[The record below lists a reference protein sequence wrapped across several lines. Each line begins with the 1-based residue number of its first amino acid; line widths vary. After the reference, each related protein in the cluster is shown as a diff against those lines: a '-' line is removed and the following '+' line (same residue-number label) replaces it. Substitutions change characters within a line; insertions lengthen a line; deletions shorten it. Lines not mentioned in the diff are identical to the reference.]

1 MPDTQHHL
9 ATRLAALFQRLA
21 EHQVDAYLVPSSDAH
36 LNEYVPIYQR
46 RRAAISGFTGSAVH
60 ALLCPEGSH
69 LFVDS
74 RYYLQADQ
82 EVDPAYFRV
91 HKLGMQGAHT
101 LTSWLTEMERQRGS
115 LRVGFDPFSTSTE
128 AYTSYVKAL
137 KNAGSALV
145 PITPNLV
152 DVVWEDC
159 PAPPAQP
166 IYSLPDEV
174 TGRSVADKLTD
185 IRAEMTKA
193 GADVLILTKLDEI
206 AWVTNLRGSDVSHN
220 PVFEAY
226 LVIEREQATCFTR
239 VAPPAEV
246 QQALAAQ
253 ITFQDYHAYSE
264 AVQRLGATPELTVWL
279 DAAGTTMGTRLL
291 LAETQR
297 LHTARN
303 PVVLMKAVKNTTE
316 IAAMRNA
323 HLHAAAA
330 KIRSLARLERQLA
343 VGQRV
348 SELVYSEM
356 LHEEYSSEAGFR
368 DLSFTT
374 IAAAGPNGAIVHYSQ
389 ASPDVELR
397 NGELFLVDSGVQVL
411 GVRPTTHAPSALARP
426 RSVSVAST
434 PWSCAVTSP

>member
-1 MPDTQHHL
+1 MSDRQHRL

-21 EHQVDAYLVPSSDAH
+21 EHQVDAYLVLSSDAH

-46 RRAAISGFTGSAVH
+46 RRAAISGFTGSAGD

-91 HKLGMQGAHT
+91 HKLGMEGAHT
-101 LTSWLTEMERQRGS
+101 LTGWLTEMERQRGS

-152 DVVWEDC
+152 DAVWEDC

-226 LVIEREQATCFTR
+226 LVIEREHATCFTR

-246 QQALAAQ
+246 QQSLAAQ
-253 ITFQDYHAYSE
+253 ITFQDYHAYPE
-264 AVQRLGATPELTVWL
+264 TVQRLGATPELTVWL

-297 LHTARN
+297 LHTART
-303 PVVLMKAVKNTTE
+303 PVVLMKAVKNT
-316 IAAMRNA
+316 AGGRC
-323 HLHAAAA
+323 HA
-330 KIRSLARLERQLA
+330 QC
-343 VGQRV
+343 
-348 SELVYSEM
+348 
-356 LHEEYSSEAGFR
+356 
-368 DLSFTT
+368 
-374 IAAAGPNGAIVHYSQ
+374 
-389 ASPDVELR
+389 
-397 NGELFLVDSGVQVL
+397 
-411 GVRPTTHAPSALARP
+411 PSARCGGQDP
-426 RSVSVAST
+426 
-434 PWSCAVTSP
+434 